1 MKVTQQQ
8 ISRRD
13 FIKST
18 LMGIGGLSMFS
29 IINNPKKNLIT
40 NNLDEFP
47 KADLLGRNTIYLPN
61 TLRIRVKPN
70 ADAQEV
76 RVLQEDECIPWLR
89 EVTGEVPVGRI
100 NRRWVET
107 PEGYVYSPSLQPVQ
121 NKPNNPISQLTT
133 QTEKGLGMWAEVT
146 VPYVNLEIIN
156 QPPQAPWLKAISQN
170 LWRLYYS
177 QVTWIDE
184 IKTKPDGQVVYR
196 LNERYGSY
204 GDIFYADAKAFR
216 PITPDEISPI
226 RSEVTDKLV
235 VVNINHQSLSCF
247 EGKNEVYYCSVSTGR
262 KLDENGNPTDQWT
275 TPVGEHFVW
284 RKLISIHMAGGGTGA
299 GWDTMAVPWTS
310 LFVGEGIAIH
320 STHWHNDFGTPR
332 SHGCV
337 NTSPEDAKWI
347 FRWLLPTID
356 YAAGDKT
363 DNSFKSTKVNVVEQL
378 Y

>member
-107 PEGYVYSPSLQPVQ
+107 PEGYIYSPSLQPVQ

-156 QPPQAPWLKAISQN
+156 QPPQAPWLKSISQN

-196 LNERYGSY
+196 L
-204 GDIFYADAKAFR
+204 R
-216 PITPDEISPI
+216 PFI
-226 RSEVTDKLV
+226 
-235 VVNINHQSLSCF
+235 LSGARRGYSRTIAVRPLPPALRLNRRIPLSIPSMC
-247 EGKNEVYYCSVSTGR
+247 VR
-262 KLDENGNPTDQWT
+262 ALANP
-275 TPVGEHFVW
+275 
-284 RKLISIHMAGGGTGA
+284 
-299 GWDTMAVPWTS
+299 
-310 LFVGEGIAIH
+310 
-320 STHWHNDFGTPR
+320 
-332 SHGCV
+332 
-337 NTSPEDAKWI
+337 
-347 FRWLLPTID
+347 
-356 YAAGDKT
+356 
-363 DNSFKSTKVNVVEQL
+363 
-378 Y
+378 